1 MNINDFL
8 IPVFVIIVIIGIFIF
23 LKKNKNHINNNSLET
38 FQNSK
43 KEIENHDLSK
53 YQVNIGGNLF
63 IGFPSKLNA
72 FINKY
77 LLQDAKMRFPDKMK
91 NIFPD
96 KNSIFINTDR
106 NNRQLNTVGNIC
118 LGGPKYTGDK
128 MIEKLEEHKKCNSNG
143 CDYYTSEFLKDNYDK
158 CLNTDTVQSFDLKI
172 NSIPYFKDWKGEQVY
187 YNQDQ
192 QTVKHDKLC
201 FSDVK
206 NKKSE
211 VCLTQGDIDMINGK
225 YAVRLKMK
233 DDRGEY
239 KKLRPYNL
247 HYGYHLGFGG
257 AVTTPHYMLE
267 PEFSDVNSKLL
278 RVPNC
283 FATGKHYGT
292 NAGYFSDNYYLSP
305 NPRPLNY
312 YTHIHEHDDA

>member
-8 IPVFVIIVIIGIFIF
+8 IPIFVIIIIIAIFIF
-23 LKKNKNHINNNSLET
+23 LTKNKTKINTNSIET
-38 FQNSK
+38 FQTSTK
-43 KEIENHDLSK
+43 FENHDLSK
-53 YQVNIGGNLF
+53 YQVNIGDNLF
-63 IGFPSKLNA
+63 VGFGSKVDA
-72 FINKY
+72 INNRY

-96 KNSIFINTDR
+96 KNSIFINKR
-106 NNRQLNTVGNIC
+106 PSNTVGNIC
-118 LGGPKYTGDK
+118 LGSPKYTGEK
-128 MIEKLEEHKKCNSNG
+128 MIEKLEEHKKNCNDDGEN
-143 CDYYTSEFLKDNYDK
+143 CDYYTPEFLKDNYDK
-158 CLNTDTVQSFDLKI
+158 CLNTDTLQSFDLKT
-172 NSIPYFKDWKGEQVY
+172 NSIPYFKDWRGKQVY

-206 NKKSE
+206 NKNSE
-211 VCLTQGDIDMINGK
+211 VCLTQQDIDMINGK

-247 HYGYHLGFGG
+247 HYGYHRGFGG
-257 AVTTPHYMLE
+257 AVSTPHYMLE
-267 PEFSDVNSKLL
+267 NEFSNVNSKLI

-283 FATGKHYGT
+283 FTTGTHYGSDS
-292 NAGYFSDNYYLSP
+292 GYFSDNYYLSP
-305 NPRPLNY
+305 DPRPLNY
-312 YTHIHEHDDA
+312 YTHIHQHEDA